1 MSILDQNISNDG
13 FISPRMRA
21 TLAGLAPW
29 LRFVGIV
36 GLVFSIIGIIGT
48 LIMIVAGTSIL
59 AMSQVPGMAALP
71 TFFFFIYIVIFGFS
85 AYMYYLL
92 FQSGT
97 NLKRF
102 AQANDQIALE
112 DAFVKQKTFWTIV
125 GVLLAIYLG
134 IIALMF
140 FFVIIAAAIN

>member
-1 MSILDQNISNDG
+1 MSILDENIPTNS

-29 LRFVGIV
+29 LRFIGIV
-36 GLVFSIIGIIGT
+36 GLVFSILALVFT
-48 LIMIVAGTSIL
+48 LIMIVAGSSIL

-71 TFFFFIYIVIFGFS
+71 GFFFFIYVVIFGFS

-92 FQSGT
+92 FQAGV

-102 AQANDQIALE
+102 TQADDQIALE
-112 DAFVKQKTFWTIV
+112 EAFAKQKTFWTIV
-125 GVLLAIYLG
+125 GVFMAIYIG
-134 IIALMF
+134 IIALVF
-140 FFVIIAAAIN
+140 IFGIIAAVIS